1 VTFTAPRKRPHSWVE
16 FLQAHWSEGCLLVV
30 LIGALALGLYGR
42 FAGLGLWAFGV
53 DEFYISRSIDNVLK
67 TGLPKFLC
75 GGFYTRGLA
84 YQYLVALVR
93 HFSLSPEFAGRVV
106 SAVWSLVG
114 LPAAYLIG
122 RRLGGRILGLLLV
135 IILLASVWEIEMARF
150 ARMYAPFQSIFLWY
164 LVFFLRYTVD
174 RDTAALLPMVLL
186 SILGVLSWEGGA
198 MLGVA
203 NLLPPLLNHERGRLR
218 RADFKLIIAML
229 LLLGVLV
236 AATTDLRGS
245 AIEPAVGNGPIDSQE
260 PGMPIS
266 LDLRVYAAHPVW
278 ICAFVL
284 VQLALSL
291 RALPWIWALRERWL
305 AAAGLGLVLM
315 SAWLHQFAL
324 CGATIALL
332 LLTGLVAPQELK
344 ARPARAY
351 VGALIVCAV
360 FWPAF
365 GILTGAW
372 RELSANGAL
381 TTHPWLGLA
390 QHLAGFPR
398 LFDEIVRPW
407 GRTMPG
413 LTVGVSLL
421 GAALAV
427 LVIVRQPNQSAVIR
441 TLLALLLVLMLAVG
455 ARAPGRI
462 ETRYTFF
469 LYPLV
474 MTLGFT
480 GILVL
485 IESWA
490 GASQAAAAIGAALG
504 LLFFALSEDF
514 KPEHIAHI
522 ASWPVN
528 FRVGMTAI
536 QAAHYYPRAD
546 YRLAGTWLK
555 QHVRPGDEVIIGI
568 PSIDPYYRADY
579 FFLQSD
585 DDRYEDY
592 ACREGTVE
600 RWTNLPL
607 LHGTD
612 ALAARVAAGRRVF
625 LVTYPEVAPAILA
638 EGRDRPWLGKLTWVS
653 PDRGIAVTV
662 IEPAHPAAETSSA
675 ASVTTQ
681 E

>member
-1 VTFTAPRKRPHSWVE
+1 VGEKTRGRV
-16 FLQAHWSEGCLLVV
+16 LLRAHWNEGWLLVV
-30 LIGALALGLYGR
+30 LVGALALGLYGR

-75 GGFYTRGLA
+75 GGFYTRGVA

-93 HFSLSPEFAGRVV
+93 HFSLSPEFAARVV

-122 RRLGGRILGLLLV
+122 RRLGGRILGLLML
-135 IILLASVWEIEMARF
+135 ILLLASVWEIEMARF
-150 ARMYAPFQSIFLWY
+150 ARMYAPFESVFLWY

-174 RDTAALLPMVLL
+174 RDKSALMPMVLL

-198 MLGVA
+198 LLGVA

-218 RADFKLIIAML
+218 RADFKFIIAML
-229 LLLGVLV
+229 LLLGALV

-245 AIEPAVGNGPIDSQE
+245 AMESAVGNGTIDSQE
-260 PGMPIS
+260 PRIPLS
-266 LDLRVYAAHPVW
+266 LDLKVYTAHPVW
-278 ICAFVL
+278 ISAFVL
-284 VQLALSL
+284 LQLALSI

-305 AAAGLGLVLM
+305 AAAGLGLVLI

-324 CGATIALL
+324 AGAGIGLL
-332 LLTGLVAPQELK
+332 LLTGLVAPGELTD
-344 ARPARAY
+344 RPARPY
-351 VGALIVCAV
+351 IWALIACGV

-372 RELSANGAL
+372 RELSANSVL

-390 QHLAGFPR
+390 QHLGGFPR
-398 LFDEIVRPW
+398 VFDEIVRPW

-421 GAALAV
+421 GAALG
-427 LVIVRQPNQSAVIR
+427 LFVIVRRPNQSAVIR
-441 TLLALLLVLMLAVG
+441 ALMALLLVLVLAVG

-474 MTLGFT
+474 MALGFT

-485 IESWA
+485 IESWL
-490 GASQAAAAIGAALG
+490 GTSQAAAAIGAALA
-504 LLFFALSEDF
+504 LLFFGLSEDF

-528 FRVGMTAI
+528 FRVGMTKI
-536 QAAHYYPRAD
+536 EAAHYYPRSD
-546 YRLAGTWLK
+546 YRLAAVWLK

-568 PSIDPYYRADY
+568 PSIDPYYRAND

-585 DDRYEDY
+585 DDRFEDY
-592 ACREGTVE
+592 ACREGSVE

-607 LHGTD
+607 LHGAD
-612 ALAARVAAGRRVF
+612 ALAARVAAGKRVL
-625 LVTYPEVAPAILA
+625 LVTYPEVAQAVFA
-638 EGRDRPWLGKLTWVS
+638 EGRDRPWLEKLAWVS
-653 PDRGIAVTV
+653 PDQGIAVTV
-662 IEPAHPAAETSSA
+662 LESAHPAADTSA
-675 ASVTTQ
+675 AARITTQ